1 MEIDG
6 ETKLSKE
13 EIEVI
18 TSSLLMTIENFPNYN
33 IILQEGSTIIEE
45 FLEEIAN
52 TPNIDSMDYKS
63 LLECIST
70 VKNKFQERIENN
82 SWCQD
87 VISGF

>member
-1 MEIDG
+1 MENNNK
-6 ETKLSKE
+6 TKFSKE
-13 EIEVI
+13 VIE
-18 TSSLLMTIENFPNYN
+18 
-33 IILQEGSTIIEE
+33 EGSTIIVEY
-45 FLEEIAN
+45 LEDIAN

-63 LLECIST
+63 ILERIST